1 MSTTVP
7 DYSAVVRFERRHP
20 DLRDEIQVMAEA
32 ECLAGV
38 EVKSPRPSFLA
49 RLWPRTASTI
59 RRAA

>member
-32 ECLAGV
+32 ACLASV
-38 EVKSPRPSFLA
+38 EVEPVRPSFLA
-49 RLWPRTASTI
+49 RLWPRTASAT